1 MNGVLG
7 GFKNMLRQ
15 WRINLRKKRKIKIE
29 KENSYKWKSFFYTT
43 LAIVTAPFGYIFS
56 KEKVINKN
64 YNTNIFNQIK
74 KINLQLDEIIVNQK
88 QLDNVI
94 SEELLIIEKEINTI
108 KSKPEK
114 EEVRQEFNIINLKKQ
129 YIVNRQA
136 LSQEKIELVAQ
147 KVNENPNL
155 DKKLEIRNND
165 VKIVSKKKSTLT
177 EPSNPKIYSYKI
189 KEQSNKINLL
199 YPFIAKANKELKKE
213 FESIKT
219 IEEKITKTKQYAH
232 FYELEFELKL
242 LQKKVDLLKQ
252 EYDELKKKYKIEL
265 NLNFDK
271 YDLAKNDNK
280 IIELLEK
287 IDNDLKII
295 EQKKQVIFKNRPS
308 KEKTKEEKVQKQTKI
323 KEEKKQ
329 NLKQIDERLIA
340 QSIILKDISKQ
351 TTYLENYFQK
361 LNKSFNKKKTLSSSL
376 LNFSKTILKCAF
388 SLFPISFF
396 KNKLLGTLVSGIMIN
411 NSIKSMRKIANPKLQ
426 INYEY
431 FVDQYN
437 DNKDLLKNID
447 KVYNDSLNELYL
459 LKEEL
464 IYLDLLE
471 QNQELNRQ
479 IMEIETDLLYKI
491 KQLQSKNQSLDKVY
505 VKMKKLYK

>member
-43 LAIVTAPFGYIFS
+43 LAIVIAPFGYIFS

-165 VKIVSKKKSTLT
+165 VKIVSKQKSTLT

-329 NLKQIDERLIA
+329 NLKQIDER
-340 QSIILKDISKQ
+340 
-351 TTYLENYFQK
+351 T
-361 LNKSFNKKKTLSSSL
+361 
-376 LNFSKTILKCAF
+376 
-388 SLFPISFF
+388 
-396 KNKLLGTLVSGIMIN
+396 IN
-411 NSIKSMRKIANPKLQ
+411 NFKRH
-426 INYEY
+426 
-431 FVDQYN
+431 
-437 DNKDLLKNID
+437 
-447 KVYNDSLNELYL
+447 
-459 LKEEL
+459 
-464 IYLDLLE
+464 
-471 QNQELNRQ
+471 
-479 IMEIETDLLYKI
+479 
-491 KQLQSKNQSLDKVY
+491 
-505 VKMKKLYK
+505 